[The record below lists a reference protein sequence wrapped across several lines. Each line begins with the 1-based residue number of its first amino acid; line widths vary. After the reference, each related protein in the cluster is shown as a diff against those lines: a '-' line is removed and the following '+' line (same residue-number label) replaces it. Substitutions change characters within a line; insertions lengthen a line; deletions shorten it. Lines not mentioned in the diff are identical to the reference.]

1 MAFIREMLSEG
12 GENGGVSNI
21 RVMSF
26 ICLCYTLFIH
36 AYSLIK
42 NKDLSFEVLLALLL
56 AAFAPKVLQ
65 KFAETKA

>member
-1 MAFIREMLSEG
+1 MMFIRSMFAETETG
-12 GENGGVSNI
+12 AVSNI

-36 AYSLIK
+36 AYGLMYDK
-42 NKDLSFEVLLALLL
+42 PLSFEVLMALLL

-65 KFAETKA
+65 KFAEKKA